1 MINRYVKSTSST
13 PEYTSPASATA
24 VTRRDSHSPAS
35 ATAVTRRESHSS
47 ASASAVTRRASY
59 SSNRASH
66 SADRSA
72 HGAPHASRCR
82 RAAVGVMT
90 ACALALT
97 AAAPLAARA
106 ATLNIETA
114 TIADLDAAFASG
126 KLTSEQLVGM
136 YLKRIA
142 AYDKQGPNINAV
154 ITLNPK
160 AMDIAKAL
168 DAERKAKGPRS
179 PIHGIPIVLKDNY
192 NTFDLPT
199 TAGSQMLAGSIP
211 PSDAFVVKKLRA
223 AGAIILAKVNL
234 SEFAGGGGSVSGSND
249 PAVLKAGA
257 VPNGFSSMG
266 LQTLNPHDLT
276 RGPSGSSG
284 GTGASIA
291 AAFAQFGMGTDT
303 GGSIRGPSSANGIVG
318 LKPTHGLLSRSGIVP
333 LALTFDTGGPMARSV
348 YDVAVALGVMTGI
361 DARDAATKKST
372 GKFETDY
379 TKYLKSGSLKGARIG
394 ISRSFM
400 GKDPEVDRVVEKA
413 IATLKQQ
420 GAIVVD
426 PVIYPDY
433 LLQSK
438 QGLLNLI
445 MGSEFKPQITEYLA
459 TLKPGFPKTFD
470 QLVAKAND
478 PTFGYRSPEKAYA
491 LKYTA
496 SVALDLNDPLYLAA
510 KNEGLSSTK
519 SAILALFDKYKLDAI
534 VYPTSPRPATL
545 IKPSSPPMPSTGA
558 DSPTSFANET
568 GFPDLIVPAGMT
580 KDGLP
585 VTISFFGKDFSEPAL
600 LGYGYDFEQASKARV
615 LPKYTP
621 ALPSDAITY

>member
-1 MINRYVKSTSST
+1 MRTVVSNQYLDSRCVEGNSTE
-13 PEYTSPASATA
+13 P
-24 VTRRDSHSPAS
+24 
-35 ATAVTRRESHSS
+35 
-47 ASASAVTRRASY
+47 RRALGPAGWTRY
-59 SSNRASH
+59 R
-66 SADRSA
+66 RSPMLRLSMA
-72 HGAPHASRCR
+72 W
-82 RAAVGVMT
+82 
-90 ACALALT
+90 ALALT
-97 AAAPLAARA
+97 GALPLALHAG
-106 ATLNIETA
+106 TLNVETA
-114 TIADLDAAFASG
+114 TIADLDAAFAAG

-136 YLKRIA
+136 YLKRIT
-142 AYDKQGPNINAV
+142 AYDKQGPRINAV

-160 AMDIAKAL
+160 AMEIAKAL

-211 PSDAFVVKKLRA
+211 PSDAFVVKKMRD

-234 SEFAGGGGSVSGSND
+234 SEFAGGGGSVSGATD
-249 PAVLKAGA
+249 PTVLKAGT

-318 LKPTHGLLSRSGIVP
+318 LKPTHGLLSRNGIVP
-333 LALTFDTGGPMARSV
+333 LALTFDTGGPMARNV
-348 YDVAVALGVMTGI
+348 YDVAVALGVMTGV
-361 DARDAATKKST
+361 DPADAATKKSE
-372 GKFETDY
+372 GKFKTDY
-379 TKYLKSGSLKGARIG
+379 TQYLKVGSLKGARIG
-394 ISRSFM
+394 IARSFM
-400 GKDPEVDRVVEKA
+400 GKDPEVDRIVAAA
-413 IATLKQQ
+413 IATLKKQ
-420 GAIVVD
+420 GAVVID

-445 MGSEFKPQITEYLA
+445 MSSEFKPQITDYLA
-459 TLKPGFPKTFD
+459 TLKPGYPKTFD
-470 QLVAKAND
+470 ELVAKAND
-478 PTFGYRSPEKAYA
+478 PKFGYRSPEKAYG

-496 SVALDLNDPLYLAA
+496 SVALDLDNPVFVAA
-510 KNEGLSSTK
+510 KDEGLS
-519 SAILALFDKYKLDAI
+519 AIKAAIVALFEKDKLDAI

-545 IKPSSPPMPSTGA
+545 IKPDKPPMPTAGA

-585 VTISFFGKDFSEPAL
+585 VTISFFGKAFSEPKL
-600 LGYGYDFEQASKARV
+600 LGYGYDFEQASRARV

-621 ALPSDAITY
+621 ILASDTITN

>member
-1 MINRYVKSTSST
+1 MTTVKNPYV
-13 PEYTSPASATA
+13 
-24 VTRRDSHSPAS
+24 RRPILRLS
-35 ATAVTRRESHSS
+35 
-47 ASASAVTRRASY
+47 
-59 SSNRASH
+59 
-66 SADRSA
+66 
-72 HGAPHASRCR
+72 
-82 RAAVGVMT
+82 M
-90 ACALALT
+90 ACLLALT
-97 AAAPLAARA
+97 AALPLASQAK
-106 ATLNIETA
+106 TLDVETA
-114 TIADLDAAFASG
+114 TIADLDAAFAAG
-126 KLTSEQLVGM
+126 KLTSEQLVGI
-136 YLKRIA
+136 YLKRIET
-142 AYDKQGPNINAV
+142 YDKQGPHINAV

-160 AMDIAKAL
+160 AMEIAKAL

-211 PSDAFVVKKLRA
+211 PSDAFVVKKMRD

-234 SEFAGGGGSVSGSND
+234 SEFAGGGGSVSGATD

-318 LKPTHGLLSRSGIVP
+318 LKPTHGLLSRNGIVP
-333 LALTFDTGGPMARSV
+333 LALTFDTGGPMARNV
-348 YDVAVALGVMTGI
+348 YDVAVALGIMTGV
-361 DARDAATKKST
+361 DPGDAATKKSE
-372 GKFETDY
+372 GQFKTDY
-379 TKYLKSGSLKGARIG
+379 TQYLKAGSLKGARIG
-394 ISRSFM
+394 IARSFM
-400 GKDPEVDRVVEKA
+400 GKDPEVDRIVAAA
-413 IATLKQQ
+413 IVTLKKQ
-420 GAIVVD
+420 GAIVID

-445 MGSEFKPQITEYLA
+445 MSSEFKPQITEYLA
-459 TLKPGFPKTFD
+459 TLEPGYPRTFEE
-470 QLVAKAND
+470 LVAKAND
-478 PTFGYRSPEKAYA
+478 PKFGYRSPEKAYG

-496 SVALDLNDPLYLAA
+496 SVALDLNNPVFVAA
-510 KNEGLSSTK
+510 KNAGLN
-519 SAILALFDKYKLDAI
+519 AIKAGIVALFEKDKLDAI

-545 IKPSSPPMPSTGA
+545 IKPDKPPTPTSGA
-558 DSPTSFANET
+558 DSPTAFANET

-585 VTISFFGKDFSEPAL
+585 VTISFFGKAFSEPKL

-621 ALPSDAITY
+621 PLPSDTLKN

>member
-1 MINRYVKSTSST
+1 MTTVVSNQHLDTRCVEGNSAEPRRTLGSAGWRRYRR
-13 PEYTSPASATA
+13 SPILRLSMAW
-24 VTRRDSHSPAS
+24 
-35 ATAVTRRESHSS
+35 
-47 ASASAVTRRASY
+47 
-59 SSNRASH
+59 
-66 SADRSA
+66 
-72 HGAPHASRCR
+72 
-82 RAAVGVMT
+82 
-90 ACALALT
+90 ALALT
-97 AAAPLAARA
+97 GTLSLASHAG
-106 ATLNIETA
+106 TLNIETA
-114 TIADLDAAFASG
+114 TIADLDAAFAAG

-136 YLKRIA
+136 YLKRIT
-142 AYDKQGPNINAV
+142 AYDKQGPRINAV
-154 ITLNPK
+154 ITLNPQ
-160 AMDIAKAL
+160 AMEIAKAL

-211 PSDAFVVKKLRA
+211 PSDAFVVKKMRD

-234 SEFAGGGGSVSGSND
+234 SEFAGGGGSVGGATD
-249 PAVLKAGA
+249 PAVLKAGT

-318 LKPTHGLLSRSGIVP
+318 LKPTHGLLSRNGIVP
-333 LALTFDTGGPMARSV
+333 LALTFDTGGPMARNV
-348 YDVAVALGVMTGI
+348 YDVAVALGVMTGV
-361 DARDAATKKST
+361 DPGDAATKKSA
-372 GKFETDY
+372 GKFKTDY
-379 TKYLKSGSLKGARIG
+379 TQYLKVGSLKGARIG
-394 ISRSFM
+394 IARSFM
-400 GKDPEVDRVVEKA
+400 GKDPEVDRIVAAA
-413 IATLKQQ
+413 IVTLKKQ
-420 GAIVVD
+420 GAVVID

-445 MGSEFKPQITEYLA
+445 MSSEFKPQITDYLA
-459 TLKPGFPKTFD
+459 ALKPGYPKTFD
-470 QLVAKAND
+470 ELVAKAND
-478 PTFGYRSPEKAYA
+478 PKFGYRSPEKAYG

-496 SVALDLNDPLYLAA
+496 SVALDLNNPVFVAA
-510 KNEGLSSTK
+510 KYEGLS
-519 SAILALFDKYKLDAI
+519 AIKAAIVALFEKDKLDAI

-545 IKPSSPPMPSTGA
+545 IKPDKPPTPTAGA

-585 VTISFFGKDFSEPAL
+585 VTISFFGKAFSEPQL
-600 LGYGYDFEQASKARV
+600 LGYGYDFEQASRARV

-621 ALPSDAITY
+621 ILASDTITN